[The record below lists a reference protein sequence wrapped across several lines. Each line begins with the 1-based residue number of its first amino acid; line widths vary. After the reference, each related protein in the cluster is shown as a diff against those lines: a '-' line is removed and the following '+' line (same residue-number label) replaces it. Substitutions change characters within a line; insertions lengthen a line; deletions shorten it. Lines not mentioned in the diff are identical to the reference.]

1 MDTVC
6 ASFQLAYQVIGSP
19 THDLEVDHLQRVVP
33 KNTDCSRPPSIRTVE
48 VIKLDTYMGIGMVLI
63 SPVFKQVLIG
73 LDRNRG
79 DLTISRNEVDKHED
93 E

>member
-6 ASFQLAYQVIGSP
+6 ASFQLAYEVIGSP
-19 THDLEVDHLQRVVP
+19 TQDLEVDHTQRVVP
-33 KNTDCSRPPSIRTVE
+33 NNTDCSRPSSIRTVE
-48 VIKLDTYMGIGMVLI
+48 VIKLDTCMGIGMVLI